1 MNKIGKWILVV
12 FLGLLGVYMILPF
25 FPFPYTFFGVEFV
38 NLPFFGLL
46 ENFYLLA
53 VQLWGWIFL
62 GIFLGGSNIYYLPYY
77 IFYLLLWVIS
87 IIAATMIGYSK
98 GRALKGFILGFFLTW
113 LGVSIIIV
121 MKTKPVQG
129 NRNGEPGA

>member
-12 FLGLLGVYMILPF
+12 LLGLLGVYMIPPF
-25 FPFPYTFFGVEFV
+25 FPFLYTFFGVDFV

-46 ENFYLLA
+46 DNFYLLA

-62 GIFLGGSNIYYLPYY
+62 GIFLGGLTIYHLPYY

-87 IIAATMIGYSK
+87 IVVSTIIGYRKS
-98 GRALKGFILGFFLTW
+98 RALKGFILGLFLTW
-113 LGVSIIIV
+113 LGVAIIIV
-121 MKTKPVQG
+121 MKPKPVQG
-129 NRNGEPGA
+129 NSNGEPGA